1 MGSGTLA
8 IVTAFASIL
17 AAAFLR
23 HAFDMRKEQKYR
35 EMAGSIF
42 WGLVPLGVVC
52 LIWAA
57 TSDSSMRIQNSLLGC
72 IGAAIGAAAFIWLGY
87 VVRPA
92 DAQTEKGAAMQNDK
106 PGQVAQNVTSYN
118 QSGGIT
124 AGTVNIGT
132 GRAEFNDQLKADLL
146 RKVPRGSVQLQTV
159 GGNADQAIGNEVEAF
174 LKQNGYS
181 VQRMMIGMLA
191 PPPDQPYTLSVNGG
205 QTVVV
210 VAPSAR

>member
-1 MGSGTLA
+1 MGTGTLA
-8 IVTAFASIL
+8 IITAFAGIL
-17 AAAFLR
+17 AAAFIR

-35 EMAGSIF
+35 EMVGAVF
-42 WGLVPLGVVC
+42 WGMLPLGVVC
-52 LIWAA
+52 LVWAA
-57 TSDSSMRIQNSLLGC
+57 TGDSPMRLQNSLLGLV
-72 IGAAIGAAAFIWLGY
+72 GAAIGASAFVWLGY

-92 DAQTEKGAAMQNDK
+92 DAQTEKTTPVQNDK
-106 PGQVAQNVTSYN
+106 PAQVAQNVTSYN

-146 RKVPRGSVQLQTV
+146 QKVPKGNVQLQTI

-174 LKQNGYS
+174 LRQNGYS
-181 VQRMMIGMLA
+181 VQRTSIGMMVPA
-191 PPPDQPYTLSVNGG
+191 PDRPYSLSVNGN